1 MSNMSGLRCKVCGQ
15 LYEESPQYICE
26 DCFGPLEVY
35 YNYKEISSS
44 IKEGQFNEFTKE
56 IQNGAF
62 PPSSLWIDQ
71 ALRVGGTPLVKA
83 DRLGKLLGIN
93 ELYLKDEGASYPT
106 LSFKDRVV
114 ASAITKVTEFGFDT
128 VACASTGNLANAL
141 AARAASKGIKCVIFV
156 PQGSDY
162 NKISHAM
169 ASGAIIF
176 EVQSNYDGA
185 NRLCNEVQDALGW
198 AVINGNLKPYYLEGV
213 KPLAYE
219 IMNELKDEKPTSI
232 VAPMGGGGLLSMI
245 WKGLCEMKNLNLLD
259 VEPPALIGA
268 QASGSAPIVKAWQD
282 NSDDIMPVKPDTGIA
297 SIAIGDPPDGI
308 YAIEAMQQSGG
319 KGLAIPDQEANEMVK
334 LLAKEEGIA
343 TGGAGGVALCAA
355 NELIKSD
362 KVYNEGPVVVLLTDR
377 GNSSDLS
384 INATGKTKDN
394 VIKVEAKIS
403 TFIEIWKQNHA

>member
-1 MSNMSGLRCKVCGQ
+1 MSIISGLRCKVCGQ

-26 DCFGPLEVY
+26 ECFGPLEMH
-35 YNYKEISSS
+35 YNYAEISSS
-44 IKEGQFNEFTKE
+44 IQKGQFNEAGGKS
-56 IQNGAF
+56 QRGAF
-62 PPSSLWIDQ
+62 PPASQWINQD
-71 ALRVGGTPLVKA
+71 LRVGGTPFVRA
-83 DRLGKLLGIN
+83 HGLGKFLGIN
-93 ELYLKDEGASYPT
+93 KLYLKDEGASYPT

-114 ASAITKVTEFGFDT
+114 ASAMTKVTEFGFDT

-141 AARAASKGIKCVIFV
+141 AARAASRGIKCVIFV

-162 NKISHAM
+162 NKISHAVS
-169 ASGAIIF
+169 SGAIIF

-185 NRLCNEVQDALGW
+185 NRLCSEVQDTLGW

-219 IMNELKDEKPTSI
+219 IMNELKDERPASI

-245 WKGLCEMKNLNLLD
+245 WKGICEMKELNLLD
-259 VEPPALIGA
+259 GELPALIGA
-268 QASGSAPIVKAWQD
+268 QASGSAPIVHAWQN
-282 NSDDIMPVKPDTGIA
+282 NSDDIIPVKPDTKIA

-319 KGLAIPDQEANEMVK
+319 KGFAIPDEEANKMVK
-334 LLAKEEGIA
+334 LLAKVEGIA

-355 NELIKSD
+355 SELIKAD
-362 KVYNEGPVVVLLTDR
+362 KAYNEGPVIVLLTDR

-384 INATGKTKDN
+384 ANTAGETEDKA
-394 VIKVEAKIS
+394 IKVEANIS
-403 TFIEIWKQNHA
+403 TFVEMWKQNYA